1 MNNMNLFQ
9 YTITCGIFKTLKKL
23 NLDPK
28 WHEAKRKTNIIIKKT
43 LIIYIPFILLI
54 PIMISTGNKL
64 ISSLS
69 IIILG
74 LIFLSIPIYV
84 NKILKPMIDN
94 WYKVKN

>member
-1 MNNMNLFQ
+1 MNCFN
-9 YTITCGIFKTLKKL
+9 YIITGGIFKTLKRL

-28 WHEAKRKTNIIIKKT
+28 WHEAKRKTNIIMKKT
-43 LIIYIPFILLI
+43 LIIYMPFILLI
-54 PIMISTGNKL
+54 PIMITTGNRL

-84 NKILKPMIDN
+84 NKVLKPMIDK
-94 WYKVKN
+94 WYD